1 MSQDTS
7 NGKKSLEFEYKD
19 PHDYIN
25 RQSNRAKWL
34 IRWFVAG
41 LVITAVLY
49 FAFHLWWFNPAEPGK
64 WYAVTSD
71 SARSQRALDWVLWSL
86 AGTLV
91 YLLVEAGRHYQAIG
105 ENARKGS
112 TSSSYPIS
120 FIEKTP
126 WNLVTLIKGPIIAV
140 VLLFFFNAADLKLTK
155 GTEPAF
161 SFDFS
166 KLDHPVTL
174 LLAFVLGFYGRVA
187 LEVLNSIMKTL
198 FAKPWAEAY
207 GSFKIEP
214 SDAKIVLGET
224 MMFKTTPTT
233 DVVWAASLGTIDATG
248 KYDAPKEREHCGA
261 KAVIT
266 AVSTGTSSIARSA
279 TVTLVPF
286 KIEGLKE
293 VELGS
298 EEMQY
303 AYSVSPAVDV
313 DEWTISPVDGGGRI
327 DKKTGT
333 YTAPSKDDAKTEKVT
348 ITATKTEEGQKCSDS
363 LEVTLKKKEE
373 GQ

>member
-1 MSQDTS
+1 MPFKYENDQ
-7 NGKKSLEFEYKD
+7 
-19 PHDYIN
+19 DYIN
-25 RQSNRAKWL
+25 RQSERANKL
-34 IRWFVAG
+34 MRLFIIA
-41 LVITAVLY
+41 LAITAVLY
-49 FAFHLWWFNPAEPGK
+49 FAFHLWLLDPTKPMS
-64 WYAVTSD
+64 WYPVRSD
-71 SARSQRALDWVLWSL
+71 SARSERALDWLLWSL

-91 YLLVEAGRHYQAIG
+91 YLLVEVGHHYPSIK
-105 ENARKGS
+105 ENAKKGS
-112 TSSSYPIS
+112 PSYSYPVS

-126 WNLVTLIKGPIIAV
+126 WNLVTLIRGPIIAV
-140 VLLFFFNAADLKLTK
+140 VILFFFNAGNLQLTGPTGDK
-155 GTEPAF
+155 AF
-161 SFDFS
+161 SFVFS
-166 KLDHPVTL
+166 ELDHPVTL
-174 LLAFVLGFYGRVA
+174 LLAFVLGFYSRVA
-187 LEVLNSIMKTL
+187 REVLNGIMKTL
-198 FAKPWAEAY
+198 FSKAWAEAY
-207 GSFKIEP
+207 GDFKIEP
-214 SDAKIVLGET
+214 SDAKVVLGET
-224 MMFKTTPTT
+224 IVFKTTPTT
-233 DVVWAASLGTIDATG
+233 EVVWAASLGTIDATG
-248 KYDAPKEREHCGA
+248 KYDAPKERKHCGA

-293 VELGS
+293 VELGP

-313 DEWTISPVDGGGRI
+313 DEWTISPVDGGGCI

-348 ITATKTEEGQKCSDS
+348 ITATKTEAGQKCSDS